1 MSHDEILTNLQ
12 KILCVW
18 LRIAVQVFPSGSDA
32 LKIGRKIMFV
42 PEYNTEANRS
52 NCGQETSTTATRLVR
67 GRGDPDRSGPDP
79 YRAMRGYPSM
89 GSGDRKIKRSGQI
102 NSGPVIWDD
111 SPDVSGC
118 VDRIRPGVRIW

>member
-1 MSHDEILTNLQ
+1 MSVFISAIYLYRLIWTRILVVLDD
-12 KILCVW
+12 I
-18 LRIAVQVFPSGSDA
+18 F
-32 LKIGRKIMFV
+32 
-42 PEYNTEANRS
+42 EANRS